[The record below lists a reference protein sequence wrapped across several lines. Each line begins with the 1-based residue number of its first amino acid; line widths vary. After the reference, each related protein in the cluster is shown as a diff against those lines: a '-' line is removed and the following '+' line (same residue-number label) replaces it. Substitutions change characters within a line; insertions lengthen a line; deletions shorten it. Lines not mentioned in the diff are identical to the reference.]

1 MHDGYCFCLL
11 IILRSIIRFRDYSRE
26 RIALYRNNFL
36 KLSEKKL
43 KGNKVVQEK
52 CQDIELNH
60 YHVRA
65 CILVVSDLLS
75 QTKVSWFELD
85 R

>member
-1 MHDGYCFCLL
+1 MMGTVFAYL
-11 IILRSIIRFRDYSRE
+11 ILRSIIRFHDYSRE

-36 KLSEKKL
+36 KLNEKKL

-75 QTKVSWFELD
+75 ETKVSWFELG